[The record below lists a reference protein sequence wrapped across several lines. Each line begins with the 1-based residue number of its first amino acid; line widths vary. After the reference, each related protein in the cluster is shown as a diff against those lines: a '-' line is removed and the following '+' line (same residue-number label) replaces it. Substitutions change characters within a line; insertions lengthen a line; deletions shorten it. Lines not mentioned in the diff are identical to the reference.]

1 MVVPQRYPVTNL
13 RSAEEHDNCAL
24 ICNIRKGAPSHGN
37 IKRTLQAL
45 EKMGHRSGM
54 VDGEGDGCGVM
65 IDIPRRL
72 WARYLQLANLNAS
85 WADSQRFFVAH
96 LFLPKTEK
104 GRVHEWLAVL
114 RRHFAEAGARILLER
129 RGKTRSDA
137 LGKNARKVEP
147 EFWQIAAVL
156 EQPAP
161 DEVMDKRL
169 FELQL
174 RIERETPLYPL
185 SVSRYTVVYKVYG
198 SPSGIAH
205 YFPELSDPECVSRVT
220 IGHCRYSTNT
230 WSTFERAQP
239 FALLGHNGEINT
251 IEKLRRE
258 GQMIGVQLPR
268 DGSDSQDLDRVLHT
282 LIVDYGFTLAE
293 AIEIVFPPVL
303 EELKWL
309 PEELRAMYR
318 YYRAAFGPF
327 AQGPAALVTRYRD
340 ECVFSVD
347 ALGLR
352 PLWFAETEKEL
363 VFTSERGVLPF
374 ETLVRDPKPLA
385 PGEKI
390 AVRLFANGE
399 VEVIPYHELQWQL
412 YQRWRK
418 RFGIEEPVEERLA
431 VTVGGK
437 AATQDARRR
446 AGDGGNGAMTNEA
459 MTNDTMT
466 NEAMTNEPMTNEPM
480 TNDAMTDRAVRDKP
494 SATDSSDI
502 GALDIDTSDIA
513 PLDIGS
519 LGIAPLNIALPI
531 PDGLTTDRRRK
542 VALMGAFGWGDEE
555 VRYIEA
561 IAPSGNEPIGSL
573 GYDGPLAVLSPEGHN
588 LADYYKEIVAV
599 VTNPSM
605 DRERETEHFNTQ
617 TVLGIR
623 PLLERDMGQGTWD
636 KRTAFLELDTP
647 LLVDATYLERTGLL
661 SRELAERA
669 ADDAHAQTLE
679 ATLAHFAPDKI
690 ARLSLAYPS
699 EQTAREALQ
708 ALTDAAVRAVRNG
721 AAILLLDDGD
731 AFTPNTLLLDPHLA
745 VAAVDKTLR
754 ETWLEDEENGNDGV
768 LKSQRN
774 LRRRCGIVLR
784 SGALRNLHDLI
795 FATSLGAD
803 AVVPYLLYDVALCS
817 EKPDCPIADEWER
830 AQRLSN
836 VIVGLSKGLEKV
848 IATMGTHELRGYG
861 KNFAS
866 IGVAPEIAELTECK
880 NFYGSETAALNL
892 ERWDAEVRR
901 RHSLLWGV
909 GRGTGDEGQKRHSPL
924 RRDFRFYPHVW
935 KAAGRVANGESDYSE
950 YEERVKALEREHPI
964 ALRHLLDVQFLDDRK
979 QWVPPERVDIGIGWH
994 DLPFLIS
1001 SMSFGSQGEIAY
1013 RAYAEAAYRLNM
1025 LALSGEGGELK
1036 DLIGRYP
1043 FNRGQ
1048 QVASGRFG
1056 VNAYY
1061 CNSSY
1066 WLEIKIG
1073 QGAKPGEGGHLP
1085 GRKVTPKVAAVR
1097 YAVPGVD
1104 LISPNNNH
1112 DLYSIEDLAQL
1123 ISELKTINPKAK
1135 VIVKVPVVTNIG
1147 VIAVGIAKA
1156 GADVITLSGFDGG
1169 TGAAR
1174 IHALKYVGL
1183 PAEIGIKEAHRALV
1197 EAGIRDQVEL
1207 WADGGMRT
1215 AEDVLKCVLLG
1226 ANRVGFGTLAMVAI
1240 GCTICRG
1247 CQLDTCHVG
1256 IATQIE
1262 SKEEAV
1268 RRGLKRFEP
1277 REFERAVEALVTF
1290 FGGMGEELRR
1300 LTGMLGADRL
1310 QDLVGR
1316 SDLLAQTRGQDLIDL
1331 SDLLKPVFRET
1342 EQRET
1347 TKRVYR
1353 PLGYTTRLIT
1363 QVILDEVERNGK
1375 RIVYED
1381 SRLGAADRAIGTHLA
1396 GVITRAQIGLPNPK
1410 GSMELRPPK
1419 LKELERAE
1427 LRLTHTIAGNGL
1439 GAFNI
1444 PQVTLRVEGGAQ
1456 DGVGKGA
1463 CGGSIIILKG
1473 ANHEGKR
1480 LDGSVGKSF
1489 AYGAQRGFFVV
1500 QGYAD
1505 SRACIRLSGADVVF
1519 GGEITEPI
1527 DDSQGLINIAA
1538 KAHLKG
1544 FAFEYMTAGRAVVLG
1559 DPGPWICAGMTGG
1572 VVYVKLTPEK
1582 GFDEAAL
1589 RRRLAKSAKVSIQPV
1604 NDNDVRNIHELLS
1617 AYADE
1622 LERSGQWQEAHRVR
1636 NLMDDADRWF
1646 VKIVPIGQQADQTV
1660 STE

>member
-1 MVVPQRYPVTNL
+1 MARLFGHQASL
-13 RSAEEHDNCAL
+13 EERESCAL
-24 ICNIRKGAPSHGN
+24 ICNIRKGFATHGN
-37 IKRTLQAL
+37 ILRTLQAL

-54 VDGEGDGCGVM
+54 VGSEGDGCGVM

-72 WARYLQLANLNAS
+72 WARYLELAGLNAS
-85 WADSQRFFVAH
+85 WAESQRFLVAH
-96 LFLPKTEK
+96 FFLPKAEK
-104 GRVHEWLAVL
+104 ANAPIWLSQL
-114 RRHFAEAGARILLER
+114 RRLFAEAGVRILLER
-129 RGKTRSDA
+129 FGKTRSEV
-137 LGKNARKVEP
+137 LGQNARKVEP
-147 EFWQIAAVL
+147 EFWQIAGVF

-161 DEVMDKRL
+161 DFVMDKQL
-169 FELQL
+169 LNLQL
-174 RIERETPLYPL
+174 RIERETPIYPV

-198 SPSGIAH
+198 SPSGIGE
-205 YFPELSDPECVSRVT
+205 YYPELSDPECTSRVT

-258 GQMIGVQLPR
+258 GTLLGVQLPPN
-268 DGSDSQDLDRVLHT
+268 GSDSQDLDRILHQ
-282 LIVDYGFTLAE
+282 LIVDYGFSLAE
-293 AIEIVFPPVL
+293 AMEIVFPPVL

-309 PEELRAMYR
+309 PEELRTMYR

-327 AQGPAALVTRYRD
+327 AQGPAALVSRYAN

-374 ETLVRDPKPLA
+374 DTLVRNPKPLA

-390 AVRLFANGE
+390 AVFLSPDGS
-399 VEVIPYHELQWQL
+399 VEIVPYHQLQWRL
-412 YQRWRK
+412 YERWQE
-418 RFGIEEPVEERLA
+418 RFGAEVKVSVTQRVA
-431 VTVGGK
+431 VTASVTERTQSTPSSSLFPSAGNGSNEDRASETDTEK
-437 AATQDARRR
+437 DGNGLEPSQFTNPLAATSFD
-446 AGDGGNGAMTNEA
+446 
-459 MTNDTMT
+459 
-466 NEAMTNEPMTNEPM
+466 
-480 TNDAMTDRAVRDKP
+480 
-494 SATDSSDI
+494 
-502 GALDIDTSDIA
+502 
-513 PLDIGS
+513 
-519 LGIAPLNIALPI
+519 LPVSE
-531 PDGLTTDRRRK
+531 GLTTQRQQK
-542 VALMGAFGWGDEE
+542 VALMAAFGWGDDE

-561 IAPSGNEPIGSL
+561 VSKTGNEPIGSL

-605 DRERETEHFNTQ
+605 DREREMEHFNTQ
-617 TVLGIR
+617 TLVGLR
-623 PLLERDMGQGTWD
+623 PPLEGRGSNGQSFSKTASENHIAEWD
-636 KRTAFLELDTP
+636 KNILELTTP
-647 LLVDATYLERTGLL
+647 LLLDAAYLEKAGLL
-661 SRELAERA
+661 SREVLAQA
-669 ADDAHAQTLE
+669 FANTDIATLE
-679 ATLAHFAPDKI
+679 EVLARFSPSAV
-690 ARLSLAYPS
+690 RWLSLAYSS
-699 EQTAREALQ
+699 EITARD
-708 ALTDAAVRAVRNG
+708 ALTALTEQAVQAVREG
-721 AAILLLDDGD
+721 AIVLLLDDSE
-731 AFTPNTLLLDPHLA
+731 AFVSDRLLLDPHLA
-745 VAAVDKTLR
+745 LAAVDKALR
-754 ETWLEDEENGNDGV
+754 EQFLLDEH
-768 LKSQRN
+768 LPKSQRN
-774 LRRRCGIVLR
+774 VRRRCSLILR

-795 FATSLGAD
+795 FAISLGAD
-803 AVVPYLLYDVALCS
+803 AVVPYLIYDVALCGEKS
-817 EKPDCPIADEWER
+817 ECAIPDEWER
-830 AQRLSN
+830 ARHLTQTVL
-836 VIVGLSKGLEKV
+836 GLSKGLEKV

-866 IGVAPEIAELTECK
+866 IGVAPEVAALTECK
-880 NFYGSETAALNL
+880 NFYGSDQAGFTLD
-892 ERWDAEVRR
+892 RWDGEVRR
-901 RHSLLWGV
+901 RLAILK
-909 GRGTGDEGQKRHSPL
+909 GQIQGKRSSSPL
-924 RRDFRFYPHVW
+924 RRDFRFYPNVW
-935 KAAGRVANGESDYSE
+935 KAASRVAQGESDYCE

-964 ALRHLLDVQFLDDRK
+964 ALRHLLEVAYLDNPA
-979 QWVPPERVDIGIGWH
+979 QWVPPERVDVGIGWH
-994 DLPFLIS
+994 DLPFVIS
-1001 SMSFGSQGEIAY
+1001 SMSFGSQGEVAY

-1123 ISELKTINPKAK
+1123 ISELKTVNPKAK
-1135 VIVKVPVVTNIG
+1135 VIVKVPIVSNIG

-1156 GADVITLSGFDGG
+1156 GADVINLSGFDGG

-1174 IHALKYVGL
+1174 THAIKFVGL
-1183 PAEIGIKEAHRALV
+1183 PAEVGIKEAHRALV
-1197 EAGIRDQVEL
+1197 EAGLRERVEL

-1262 SKEEAV
+1262 SREEAEK
-1268 RRGLKRFEP
+1268 RGLKRFEP
-1277 REFERAVEALVTF
+1277 RDFERAVQNLCNF
-1290 FGGMGEELRR
+1290 FGGMGEELKR
-1300 LTGMLGADRL
+1300 LTGKLGVDRL

-1316 SDLLAQTRGQDLIDL
+1316 SDLLSHRYGRDLIDL
-1331 SDLLKPVFRET
+1331 SELLQPVFSHNGRRDEV
-1342 EQRET
+1342 R
-1347 TKRVYR
+1347 RLYR
-1353 PLGYTTRLIT
+1353 PLGYTTRLIS
-1363 QVILDEVERNGK
+1363 QVILDEVERGGK
-1375 RIVYED
+1375 HIVYED

-1396 GVITRAQIGLPNPK
+1396 GLLVRAQIGLPAPK
-1410 GSMELRPPK
+1410 GSVEVRPPR
-1419 LKELERAE
+1419 LREVERVE
-1427 LRLTHTIAGNGL
+1427 LRLQQTIAGNGL

-1444 PQVTLRVEGGAQ
+1444 PQLRLFVEGGAQ
-1456 DGVGKGA
+1456 DGVGKSA
-1463 CGGSIIILKG
+1463 CGGSILILKG
-1473 ANHEGKR
+1473 TNHDGTR

-1527 DDSQGLINIAA
+1527 DDRQGLINIAA
-1538 KAHLKG
+1538 RAHLKG

-1572 VVYVKLTPEK
+1572 VVYVKLTPEM
-1582 GFDEAAL
+1582 GFDEEAL
-1589 RRRLAKSAKVSIQPV
+1589 RRRLAKSAKVQILPV
-1604 NDNDVRNIHELLS
+1604 NDNDIRNIRELLS

-1622 LERSGQWQEAHRVR
+1622 LERSNQWREAHRVR
-1636 NLMDDADRWF
+1636 QLMNEADRWF
-1646 VKIVPIGQQADQTV
+1646 VKIVPANQQADQTV

>member
-1 MVVPQRYPVTNL
+1 MERVLGSPLV
-13 RSAEEHDNCAL
+13 EEHESCAL
-24 ICNIRKGAPSHGN
+24 ICNIRKGKPSHGN
-37 IKRTLQAL
+37 VKRTLQAL
-45 EKMGHRSGM
+45 EKMGHRSGT

-65 IDIPRRL
+65 IDLPRRL
-72 WARYLQLANLNAS
+72 WAKYLSLANLNPT
-85 WADSQRFFVAH
+85 WTESQRFFVAH
-96 LFLPKTEK
+96 FFLPKSEAN
-104 GRVHEWLAVL
+104 RSIELLHQL
-114 RRHFAEAGARILLER
+114 RFLFADFGARILLER
-129 RGKTRSDA
+129 RGKTRSDV

-147 EFWQIAAVL
+147 EFWQIAAVF

-161 DEVMDKRL
+161 DYVMDKKL
-169 FELQL
+169 FQLQL
-174 RIERETPLYPL
+174 QVERETPLYPL
-185 SVSRYTVVYKVYG
+185 SVSRYTAVYKVYG
-198 SPSGIAH
+198 SPSGIAQ
-205 YFPELSDPECVSRVT
+205 YFPELSDPDCNSQVT

-258 GQMIGVQLPR
+258 GQMLGVQLPK

-282 LIVDYGFTLAE
+282 LIVDYGFRLAE
-293 AIEIVFPPVL
+293 AMEIVFPPVL

-309 PEELRAMYR
+309 PEELRTMYR

-327 AQGPAALVTRYRD
+327 AQGPAAIVSRYAN

-352 PLWFAETEKEL
+352 PLWFAETEKEI

-374 ETLVRDPKPLA
+374 ETLISEPKPLA

-390 AVRLFANGE
+390 SVKLNDDGS
-399 VEVIPYHELQWQL
+399 VEVIPYRELQWQI
-412 YQRWRK
+412 YRK
-418 RFGIEEPVEERLA
+418 WQERFAIEEQVEQLA
-431 VTVGGK
+431 FVGTVVQVGEGSLRSGFSRGNFVSDREIDLPNG
-437 AATQDARRR
+437 QL
-446 AGDGGNGAMTNEA
+446 GDGHEGNGFIGRETANE
-459 MTNDTMT
+459 TSNTLSL
-466 NEAMTNEPMTNEPM
+466 
-480 TNDAMTDRAVRDKP
+480 VSFP
-494 SATDSSDI
+494 S
-502 GALDIDTSDIA
+502 
-513 PLDIGS
+513 
-519 LGIAPLNIALPI
+519 LPSH
-531 PDGLTTDRRRK
+531 DGLTENRQRK
-542 VALMGAFGWGDEE
+542 SAVMGAFGWGEEE

-561 IAPSGNEPIGSL
+561 VATSGNEPIGSL

-588 LADYYKEIVAV
+588 LSDYYKEIVAV

-617 TVLGIR
+617 TILGAR
-623 PLLERDMGQGTWD
+623 PPLDGTRDGGRGTGNGRTDGIKTAANLLEQI
-636 KRTAFLELDTP
+636 LELDTP
-647 LLVDATYLERTGLL
+647 ILVDANYLEQTGLL
-661 SRELAERA
+661 SREMAEQA
-669 ADDAHAQTLE
+669 AKDAHAKTLE
-679 ATLAHFAPDKI
+679 EVLAKWAKNENGVK
-690 ARLSLAYPS
+690 RMSLAYHQS
-699 EQTAREALQ
+699 KTAREALKDLTEGAKQ
-708 ALTDAAVRAVRNG
+708 AVLEG
-721 AAILLLDDGD
+721 ATILLLDDGD
-731 AFTPNTLLLDPHLA
+731 AFQHETLFLDPHIA
-745 VAAVDKTLR
+745 VAAVDKELR
-754 ETWLEDEENGNDGV
+754 GTWDTGHEEKDENGK
-768 LKSQRN
+768 LPKSLRN
-774 LRRRCGIVLR
+774 LRRRCSIVLR

-795 FATSLGAD
+795 FAISLGAE
-803 AVVPYLLYDVALCS
+803 AIVPYLLFDVALSS
-817 EKPDCPIADEWER
+817 EKPDCNIDDELER
-830 AQRLSN
+830 VQRLTN

-866 IGVAPEIAELTECK
+866 IGVAPEIAQLTDCK
-880 NFYGSETAALNL
+880 NFYGSERAAFDLD
-892 ERWDAEVRR
+892 RWDKEVRR
-901 RHSLLWGV
+901 RHKFLWSTDDASSTPHPAP
-909 GRGTGDEGQKRHSPL
+909 RTSTPHPARRTSHSPL
-924 RRDFRFYPHVW
+924 RRDFRFYPNIW
-935 KAAGRVANGESDYSE
+935 KAAGRVANGESDYRE
-950 YEERVKALEREHPI
+950 YEERVKALEGEHPI
-964 ALRHLLDVQFLDDRK
+964 ALRHLLDVQFLDERS
-979 QWVPPERVDIGIGWH
+979 QWVSPEKVDIGIGWH
-994 DLPFLIS
+994 DLPFVIA
-1001 SMSFGSQGEIAY
+1001 SMSFGSQNEVAY

-1025 LALSGEGGELK
+1025 LALTGEGGELK

-1048 QVASGRFG
+1048 QIASGRFG

-1085 GRKVTPKVAAVR
+1085 GRKVTPKVASVR

-1135 VIVKVPVVTNIG
+1135 VIVKVPVVANIG

-1156 GADVITLSGFDGG
+1156 GADVINLSGFDGG

-1174 IHALKYVGL
+1174 THALKYVGL
-1183 PAEIGIKEAHRALV
+1183 PAEVGIKEAHSALLQ
-1197 EAGIRDQVEL
+1197 AGIREQVEL

-1215 AEDVLKCVLLG
+1215 AYDALKCVLLG

-1262 SKEEAV
+1262 SREEAI

-1277 REFERAVEALVTF
+1277 RDFDRAVEGLVNF
-1290 FGGMGEELRR
+1290 FGGMGEELKR
-1300 LTGMLGADRL
+1300 LTGMLGFDRL

-1316 SDLLAQTRGQDLIDL
+1316 SDLLVQTFGQELIDL
-1331 SDLLKPVFRET
+1331 TDLVMPVVVRDSRSEPS
-1342 EQRET
+1342 R
-1347 TKRVYR
+1347 KVYR
-1353 PLGYTTRLIT
+1353 PLGYTTKLIT
-1363 QVILDEVERNGK
+1363 QVILEEVERNGK

-1381 SRLGAADRAIGTHLA
+1381 NRLGASDRAIGTHLA
-1396 GVITRAQIGLPNPK
+1396 GVIARAQIGLPSAK

-1419 LKELERAE
+1419 LKELERVE
-1427 LRLTHTIAGNGL
+1427 LHLSQTIAGNGL

-1444 PQVTLRVEGGAQ
+1444 PQVTIRVEGGAQ

-1463 CGGSIIILKG
+1463 CGGSIVILKG
-1473 ANHEGKR
+1473 TNHEGNR

-1489 AYGAQRGFFVV
+1489 SYGAQRGFFVV

-1519 GGEITEPI
+1519 GSEITEPI

-1538 KAHLKG
+1538 KAQLKG

-1572 VVYVKLTPEK
+1572 IVYVKLSPDL
-1582 GFDEAAL
+1582 GFDENAI
-1589 RRRLAKSAKVSIQPV
+1589 RRRLAKSAKVNILPV
-1604 NDNDVRNIHELLS
+1604 DDNDVRNIKELLG
-1617 AYADE
+1617 AYAEE
-1622 LERSGQWQEAHRVR
+1622 LERSGQWQQARRIRE
-1636 NLMDDADRWF
+1636 LMDDADRWF
-1646 VKIVPIGQQADQTV
+1646 VKIVPINQQADQTV

>member
-1 MVVPQRYPVTNL
+1 MDDDFRVEGWLVK
-13 RSAEEHDNCAL
+13 EHESCAL
-24 ICNIRKGAPSHGN
+24 ICNIRKGKPSHGN
-37 IKRTLQAL
+37 VKRALQAL
-45 EKMGHRSGM
+45 EKMGHRSGIIS
-54 VDGEGDGCGVM
+54 GEGDGCGVM
-65 IDIPRRL
+65 IDIPRKL
-72 WARYLQLANLNAS
+72 WAKYLEQSNLNLS
-85 WADSQRFFVAH
+85 WAESQRFFVAH
-96 LFLPKTEK
+96 FFLPKTEQH
-104 GRVHEWLAVL
+104 RSQELLHQL
-114 RRHFAEAGARILLER
+114 RLIFADAGIRILLER
-129 RGKTRSDA
+129 LGNIRREA
-137 LGKNARKVEP
+137 LGRNARKVEP
-147 EFWQIAAVL
+147 EFWQIAAVF

-161 DEVMDKRL
+161 DEVMDRRL
-169 FELQL
+169 FHLQL
-174 RIERETPLYPL
+174 RIERETPLHPV
-185 SVSRYTVVYKVYG
+185 SMSRYTVVYKVYG
-198 SPSGIAH
+198 SPSSIAH
-205 YFPELSDPECVSRVT
+205 YFPELSDPDCLSRVT

-258 GQMIGVQLPR
+258 GQMLGVQLPK

-282 LIVDYGFTLAE
+282 LIIDYGFSLSE
-293 AIEIVFPPVL
+293 AMEIVFPPVL

-309 PEELRAMYR
+309 PEELRRMYR

-327 AQGPAALVTRYRD
+327 AQGPAAIVSRYAD

-352 PLWFAETEKEL
+352 PLWFAETEKEI

-390 AVRLFANGE
+390 AVKLHADGS
-399 VEVIPYHELQWQL
+399 VEVIPYHQLQWHI
-412 YQRWRK
+412 YRK
-418 RFGIEEPVEERLA
+418 WLERFALKEKVAETVAVGASRSTSSSLASGWTLPDGQNGQFERPS
-431 VTVGGK
+431 
-437 AATQDARRR
+437 D
-446 AGDGGNGAMTNEA
+446 GDGAELSAKETLSLSLP
-459 MTNDTMT
+459 TH
-466 NEAMTNEPMTNEPM
+466 PLL
-480 TNDAMTDRAVRDKP
+480 TDER
-494 SATDSSDI
+494 S
-502 GALDIDTSDIA
+502 
-513 PLDIGS
+513 
-519 LGIAPLNIALPI
+519 
-531 PDGLTTDRRRK
+531 RK
-542 VALMGAFGWGDEE
+542 VNLMGAFGWGNEE
-555 VRYIEA
+555 VDYIEA
-561 IAPSGNEPIGSL
+561 VASSGNEPIGSL
-573 GYDGPLAVLSPEGHN
+573 GYDGPLAVLAPEGHN

-617 TVLGIR
+617 TILGRR
-623 PLLERDMGQGTWD
+623 PTLEGARGTGQGTRV
-636 KRTAFLELDTP
+636 KEQVLNETTLSPLHPHTLALLLELDTP
-647 LLVDATYLERTGLL
+647 LLVDATYLEKAGLL
-661 SRELAERA
+661 SREMAEQA
-669 ADDAHAQTLE
+669 AKNANAKTLE
-679 ATLAHFAPDKI
+679 EVLAYFEGLGERDWGLVQTVKK
-690 ARLSLAYPS
+690 LSLAY
-699 EQTAREALQ
+699 EKDITAREALSHLTEQ
-708 ALTDAAVRAVRNG
+708 AKQAVMEG
-721 AAILLLDDGD
+721 ALVLLLDDSE
-731 AFTPNTLLLDPHLA
+731 AFVEGKLFLDPHLA
-745 VAAVDKTLR
+745 VASVDKALR
-754 ETWLEDEENGNDGV
+754 ETWDDESDD
-768 LKSQRN
+768 LPKSQRN

-795 FATSLGAD
+795 FAISLGAD
-803 AVVPYLLYDVALCS
+803 AVVPYLLYDVALCG
-817 EKPDCPIADEWER
+817 EKPECSIADEWER
-830 AQRLSN
+830 ANRLTN
-836 VIVGLSKGLEKV
+836 VLVGLSKGLEKV

-866 IGVAPEIAELTECK
+866 IGVAPEIAQLTECK
-880 NFYGSETAALNL
+880 NFYGSEKAAFNFD
-892 ERWDAEVRR
+892 RWDAEVRR
-901 RHSLLWGV
+901 RWQQIFGAES
-909 GRGTGDEGQKRHSPL
+909 EGSGERKKRHSPL
-924 RRDFRFYPHVW
+924 RRDFRFYPNVW

-964 ALRHLLDVQFLDDRK
+964 ALRHLLDVQFLDDPSR
-979 QWVPPERVDIGIGWH
+979 WVEPEKVDIGIGWH
-994 DLPFLIS
+994 DLPFVIA
-1001 SMSFGSQGEIAY
+1001 SMSFGSQGEVAY

-1025 LALSGEGGELK
+1025 LALTGEGGELR

-1085 GRKVTPKVAAVR
+1085 GRKVTPKVASVR

-1135 VIVKVPVVTNIG
+1135 VIVKVPVVSNIG

-1156 GADVITLSGFDGG
+1156 GADVINLSGFDGG

-1174 IHALKYVGL
+1174 THALKYVGL
-1183 PAEIGIKEAHRALV
+1183 PAEIGIKEAHKALL

-1215 AEDVLKCVLLG
+1215 AYDVLKCILLG

-1262 SKEEAV
+1262 SKEEAQ

-1277 REFERAVEALVTF
+1277 RDYAKAVEALVNF
-1290 FGGMGEELRR
+1290 FGGMGEELKR
-1300 LTGMLGADRL
+1300 LTGMLGVDRL

-1316 SDLLAQTRGQDLIDL
+1316 SDLLVQTRGQGLIDL
-1331 SDLLKPVFRET
+1331 ADLLKPTIIERNDDEAT
-1342 EQRET
+1342 R
-1347 TKRVYR
+1347 RVYR
-1353 PLGYTTRLIT
+1353 PLGYTTKLIT
-1363 QVILDEVERNGK
+1363 QVILDEIERNGK

-1396 GVITRAQIGLPNPK
+1396 GILVRSQIGLPNPK
-1410 GSMELRPPK
+1410 DSTELRPAK
-1419 LKELERAE
+1419 LKGLERVE
-1427 LRLTHTIAGNGL
+1427 LHLRHTIAGNGL

-1444 PQVTLRVEGGAQ
+1444 PQVTIRVEGGAQ

-1463 CGGSIIILKG
+1463 FGGSIVILKG
-1473 ANHEGKR
+1473 TNHEGTR

-1489 AYGAQRGFFVV
+1489 AYGAQRGFFIV

-1527 DDSQGLINIAA
+1527 DDSQGLINIAS
-1538 KAHLKG
+1538 KALLKG
-1544 FAFEYMTAGRAVVLG
+1544 FAFEYMTGGRVVVLG

-1572 VVYVKLTPEK
+1572 VVYVRLAPDK
-1582 GFDEAAL
+1582 GFDEEAL
-1589 RRRLAKSAKVSIQPV
+1589 KRRLAKSAKVKILPV
-1604 NDNDVRNIHELLS
+1604 DDNDVRNIRELLS
-1617 AYADE
+1617 AYAQE
-1622 LERSGQWQEAHRVR
+1622 LEQSGQWQEANKVR
-1636 NLMDDADRWF
+1636 NIMDDADRWF
-1646 VKIVPIGQQADQTV
+1646 VKIVPISQQADQTV

>member
-1 MVVPQRYPVTNL
+1 M
-13 RSAEEHDNCAL
+13 EHDFSSPFHRWQEHDSCAL
-24 ICNIRKGAPSHGN
+24 ICSIRKGKPTHGN
-37 IKRTLQAL
+37 VKRTLEAL
-45 EKMGHRSGM
+45 EKMGHRSGT

-72 WARYLQLANLNAS
+72 WAKYLVTANLNPT
-85 WADSQRFFVAH
+85 WVDSQRFFVAH
-96 LFLPKTEK
+96 FFLPKREQN
-104 GRVHEWLAVL
+104 RSIELLHQL
-114 RRHFAEAGARILLER
+114 RLLFADFGARILLER
-129 RGKTRSDA
+129 RGKTRSDV
-137 LGKNARKVEP
+137 LGKNAKKVEP
-147 EFWQIAAVL
+147 EFWQIAAVF

-161 DEVMDKRL
+161 DQVMDKKL
-169 FELQL
+169 FQLQL
-174 RIERETPLYPL
+174 RVEREMPLYPL
-185 SVSRYTVVYKVYG
+185 SVSRYTAVYKVYG

-205 YFPELSDPECVSRVT
+205 YFPELSDPDCVSKVT

-258 GQMIGVQLPR
+258 GQMIGVQLPH
-268 DGSDSQDLDRVLHT
+268 DGSDSQDLDRVLQT
-282 LIVDYGFTLAE
+282 LIVDYGFSLAE
-293 AIEIVFPPVL
+293 AMEIVFPPVL

-309 PEELRAMYR
+309 PDDLKAMYR

-327 AQGPAALVTRYRD
+327 AQGPAAIVSRYAD

-374 ETLVRDPKPLA
+374 ETLISEPKPLA

-390 AVRLFANGE
+390 AVKLNDDGS
-399 VEVIPYHELQWQL
+399 VEVIPYNQLQWQI
-412 YQRWRK
+412 YRK
-418 RFGIEEPVEERLA
+418 WQERFSVE
-431 VTVGGK
+431 K
-437 AATQDARRR
+437 AAEQFVFVGAALREQESIIGSSFSHYRHDFSSHEIELPN
-446 AGDGGNGAMTNEA
+446 GQLGNGQEGNGFSETETSEA
-459 MTNDTMT
+459 NSNPVSRELCSML
-466 NEAMTNEPMTNEPM
+466 
-480 TNDAMTDRAVRDKP
+480 P
-494 SATDSSDI
+494 SH
-502 GALDIDTSDIA
+502 
-513 PLDIGS
+513 
-519 LGIAPLNIALPI
+519 
-531 PDGLTTDRRRK
+531 DGLTKERK
-542 VALMGAFGWGDEE
+542 LKSAVMGAFGWGEEE

-573 GYDGPLAVLSPEGHN
+573 GYDGPLAVLAPEGHN

-617 TVLGIR
+617 TILGVR
-623 PLLERDMGQGTWD
+623 PTLDGTRDRGQGAGNGQRNGS
-636 KRTAFLELDTP
+636 KTAAELMSQILELETP
-647 LLVDATYLERTGLL
+647 ILVDATYLEQTGLL
-661 SRELAERA
+661 SREMAEQA
-669 ADDAHAQTLE
+669 SKEAHSKTLE
-679 ATLAHFAPDKI
+679 EVLANWTEQGAWENRRKEI
-690 ARLSLAYPS
+690 VKRLSLAYHRNK
-699 EQTAREALQ
+699 TAKEALEELTEKAKQ
-708 ALTDAAVRAVRNG
+708 AVLEGAV
-721 AAILLLDDGD
+721 ILLLDDGD
-731 AFTPNTLLLDPHLA
+731 AFQQETLFIDPHIA
-745 VAAVDKTLR
+745 IAAVDKALR
-754 ETWLEDEENGNDGV
+754 ETWDIGHQENNGNSE
-768 LKSQRN
+768 LPKSLQN
-774 LRRRCGIVLR
+774 LRRRCSIVLR

-795 FATSLGAD
+795 FAISLGAD
-803 AVVPYLLYDVALCS
+803 AVVPYLIFDVALSS
-817 EKPDCPIADEWER
+817 EKPECNIADDWER
-830 AQRLSN
+830 AKRLTN

-866 IGVAPEIAELTECK
+866 IGIAPEIANLTECK
-880 NFYGSETAALNL
+880 NFYGSEKAAFDLD
-892 ERWDAEVRR
+892 RWDKEVRR
-901 RHSLLWGV
+901 RHKVLYSSD
-909 GRGTGDEGQKRHSPL
+909 DEPSTSPSARRTSHSHL
-924 RRDFRFYPHVW
+924 RRDFRFYPNVW
-935 KAAGRVANGESDYSE
+935 KAAGRAANGECDYRE
-950 YEERVKALEREHPI
+950 YEERVKALEHEHPI
-964 ALRHLLDVQFLDDRK
+964 ALRHLLDVQFLDDRS
-979 QWVPPERVDIGIGWH
+979 QWIAPEKVDIGIGWH
-994 DLPFLIS
+994 DLPFVIS
-1001 SMSFGSQGEIAY
+1001 SMSFGSQNEVAY

-1025 LALSGEGGELK
+1025 LALTGEGGELR

-1085 GRKVTPKVAAVR
+1085 GRKVTPKVASVR

-1135 VIVKVPVVTNIG
+1135 VIVKVPIVTNIG

-1156 GADVITLSGFDGG
+1156 GADVINLSGFDGG

-1174 IHALKYVGL
+1174 THALKYVGL
-1183 PAEIGIKEAHRALV
+1183 PAEVGIKEAHFALLQ
-1197 EAGIRDQVEL
+1197 AGIRDQVEL

-1215 AEDVLKCVLLG
+1215 AYDVLKCVLMG

-1262 SKEEAV
+1262 SKEEATK
-1268 RRGLKRFEP
+1268 RGLKRFEP
-1277 REFERAVEALVTF
+1277 RDFDRAVEGLVNF
-1290 FGGMGEELRR
+1290 FAGMGEELKR
-1300 LTGMLGADRL
+1300 LTGMLGVDRL

-1316 SDLLAQTRGQDLIDL
+1316 SDLLIQTRGHQLIDLIDL
-1331 SDLLKPVFRET
+1331 AMPAVANGNISQTLRK
-1342 EQRET
+1342 
-1347 TKRVYR
+1347 VYR
-1353 PLGYTTRLIT
+1353 PLGYTTKLIT
-1363 QVILDEVERNGK
+1363 QVILDEIERNGK
-1375 RIVYED
+1375 CIVYED
-1381 SRLGAADRAIGTHLA
+1381 SRLGSSDRAIGTHLS
-1396 GVITRAQIGLPNPK
+1396 GVIARSQIGLPSPK

-1419 LKELERAE
+1419 LKELDKVE
-1427 LRLTHTIAGNGL
+1427 LHLSHTIAGNGL

-1444 PQVTLRVEGGAQ
+1444 PQVTIRVEGGAQ
-1456 DGVGKGA
+1456 DGVGKGS
-1463 CGGSIIILKG
+1463 CGGNIIILKG
-1473 ANHEGKR
+1473 TNHEGRR

-1519 GGEITEPI
+1519 GDEIVEPI

-1572 VVYVKLTPEK
+1572 VVYVKLTPEL
-1582 GFDEAAL
+1582 GFDEKAL
-1589 RRRLAKSAKVSIQPV
+1589 RRRLSKSAKVSILPV
-1604 NDNDVRNIHELLS
+1604 DDNDVRNIRELLS

-1622 LERSGQWQEAHRVR
+1622 LQKSNQWEQLDRIR
-1636 NLMDDADRWF
+1636 NLMNDADRWF
-1646 VKIVPIGQQADQTV
+1646 VKIVPVNQQADQTV

>member
-1 MVVPQRYPVTNL
+1 MGHALNL
-13 RSAEEHDNCAL
+13 PFRAVEESESCAL

-37 IKRTLQAL
+37 VKRTLQAL
-45 EKMGHRSGM
+45 EKMGHRSGT
-54 VDGEGDGCGVM
+54 VGGEGDGCGVM

-72 WARYLQLANLNAS
+72 WAKYLISANLNPT
-85 WADSQRFFVAH
+85 WAESQRFFVAH
-96 LFLPKTEK
+96 FFLPKSEK
-104 GRVHEWLAVL
+104 GRAIELLHRLRVL
-114 RRHFAEAGARILLER
+114 FSDAGARILLER
-129 RGKTRSDA
+129 RGVTRSDV
-137 LGKNARKVEP
+137 LGRNAHKVEP
-147 EFWQIAAVL
+147 EFLQVAAVFD
-156 EQPAP
+156 QPAP
-161 DEVMDKRL
+161 NEVMDRRL
-169 FELQL
+169 FQLQL

-205 YFPELSDPECVSRVT
+205 YFPELSDPDCVSRVT

-258 GQMIGVQLPR
+258 GQMLGVQLPH
-268 DGSDSQDLDRVLHT
+268 DGSDSQDLDRILHT
-282 LIVDYGFTLAE
+282 LIVEYGFSLAE
-293 AIEIVFPPVL
+293 AMEIVFPPVL

-309 PEELRAMYR
+309 PKELRTMYR

-327 AQGPAALVTRYRD
+327 AQGPAAIVSRYAD

-352 PLWFAETEKEL
+352 PLWFAETEKEF
-363 VFTSERGVLPF
+363 VFTSEQGVLPF
-374 ETLVRDPKPLA
+374 ETLISDPKPLA

-390 AVRLFANGE
+390 AVKLRDDGS
-399 VEVIPYHELQWQL
+399 VEIIPYRELQWQI
-412 YQRWRK
+412 YRK
-418 RFGIEEPVEERLA
+418 WCERFAVEERVEQVA
-431 VTVGGK
+431 FAGATVK
-437 AATQDARRR
+437 NRTS
-446 AGDGGNGAMTNEA
+446 
-459 MTNDTMT
+459 
-466 NEAMTNEPMTNEPM
+466 
-480 TNDAMTDRAVRDKP
+480 VLL
-494 SATDSSDI
+494 SD
-502 GALDIDTSDIA
+502 
-513 PLDIGS
+513 
-519 LGIAPLNIALPI
+519 LPFNI
-531 PDGLTTDRRRK
+531 PDGQFGNGHNGLDRNGEIQQARDSSSNPVPHPFPCHYGLTENRERK
-542 VALMGAFGWGDEE
+542 PAVMGAFGWGDEE

-588 LADYYKEIVAV
+588 LSDYYKEIVAV

-617 TVLGIR
+617 TILGKR
-623 PLLERDMGQGTWD
+623 PPLEGTKSAGWG
-636 KRTAFLELDTP
+636 TGNGWNEVSETVTELMEQILELDTP
-647 LLVDATYLERTGLL
+647 LLVDATYLERAGLL
-661 SRELAERA
+661 SREMAEKA
-669 ADDAHAQTLE
+669 AEDAHAKTLE
-679 ATLAHFAPDKI
+679 TVLAKWSGNDEGNGSVK
-690 ARLSLAYPS
+690 RLSLAYHHS
-699 EQTAREALQ
+699 KTAREALHELMEDAKQ
-708 ALTDAAVRAVRNG
+708 AVKKGAV
-721 AAILLLDDGD
+721 ILLLDDSD
-731 AFTPNTLLLDPHLA
+731 AFERDTLLLDPHLA
-745 VAAVDKTLR
+745 VAAVDKALR
-754 ETWLEDEENGNDGV
+754 ETWDAGRGENGA
-768 LKSQRN
+768 LPKSMQN
-774 LRRRCGIVLR
+774 LRRRCSIILR

-795 FATSLGAD
+795 FAISLGAD
-803 AVVPYLLYDVALCS
+803 AVVPYLLYDVALS
-817 EKPDCPIADEWER
+817 GEKPECSVADEWER
-830 AQRLSN
+830 AKRLAN

-866 IGVAPEIAELTECK
+866 IGVAPEIAKLTECK
-880 NFYGSETAALNL
+880 NFYGSETAAFNL
-892 ERWDAEVRR
+892 DRWDAEVRR
-901 RHSLLWGV
+901 RHELLWG
-909 GRGTGDEGQKRHSPL
+909 TGEGSGEKGHRRHSPL

-935 KAAGRVANGESDYSE
+935 KAAGRAASGESDYRE

-964 ALRHLLDVQFLDDRK
+964 ALRHLLDVQFLDDRS
-979 QWVPPERVDIGIGWH
+979 QWISPDKVDIGIGWH
-994 DLPFLIS
+994 DLPFVIA
-1001 SMSFGSQGEIAY
+1001 SMSFGSQNEIAY

-1025 LALSGEGGELK
+1025 LALTGEGGELR

-1048 QVASGRFG
+1048 QIASGRFG

-1085 GRKVTPKVAAVR
+1085 GRKVTPKVASVR

-1135 VIVKVPVVTNIG
+1135 VIVKVPVVANIG

-1156 GADVITLSGFDGG
+1156 GADVINLSGFDGG

-1174 IHALKYVGL
+1174 IHAIKYVGL
-1183 PAEIGIKEAHRALV
+1183 PAEVGVKEAHRALLQ
-1197 EAGIRDQVEL
+1197 AGIRDQVEL

-1215 AEDVLKCVLLG
+1215 AYDVLKCILLG

-1262 SKEEAV
+1262 SREEAM

-1277 REFERAVEALVTF
+1277 RDFNQAVEALVNF
-1290 FGGMGEELRR
+1290 FGGMGEELKR
-1300 LTGMLGADRL
+1300 LTGMLGVDRL

-1316 SDLLAQTRGQDLIDL
+1316 SDLLVQTRGQDLIDL
-1331 SDLLKPVFRET
+1331 TDLIVPVFVESDSVEHVR
-1342 EQRET
+1342 
-1347 TKRVYR
+1347 KVYR
-1353 PLGYTTRLIT
+1353 PLGYTTKLIT

-1381 SRLGAADRAIGTHLA
+1381 SRLGASDRAIGTHLA
-1396 GVITRAQIGLPNPK
+1396 GIIARAQIGLPVPK
-1410 GSMELRPPK
+1410 DSMELRPPK
-1419 LKELERAE
+1419 LKELERVE
-1427 LRLTHTIAGNGL
+1427 LRLSHTIAGNGL

-1444 PQVTLRVEGGAQ
+1444 PQVTIRIEGGAQ
-1456 DGVGKGA
+1456 DGVGKSA
-1463 CGGSIIILKG
+1463 FGGKIVILKG
-1473 ANHEGKR
+1473 TNHEGTR

-1489 AYGAQRGFFVV
+1489 AYGAQRGFFAV

-1572 VVYVKLTPEK
+1572 VIYVKLTPEL
-1582 GFDEAAL
+1582 GFDENAL
-1589 RRRLAKSAKVSIQPV
+1589 RRRLAKSAKVNILPV
-1604 NDNDVRNIHELLS
+1604 DDNDIRNIHELLS
-1617 AYADE
+1617 AYAEE
-1622 LERSGQWQEAHRVR
+1622 LEYSGQHEQAERVR
-1636 NLMDDADRWF
+1636 NLMKDADRWF
-1646 VKIVPIGQQADQTV
+1646 VKIVPVNQQTDQTV

>member
-1 MVVPQRYPVTNL
+1 MQAFSFVLTKLWAHFDGGEKGMEDNF
-13 RSAEEHDNCAL
+13 RSKGWLDREHESCAL

-37 IKRTLQAL
+37 VKRVLQAL
-45 EKMGHRSGM
+45 EKMGHRSGIIS
-54 VDGEGDGCGVM
+54 GEGDGCGVM
-65 IDIPRRL
+65 IDIPRKL
-72 WARYLQLANLNAS
+72 WAKYLEHAKLNPS
-85 WADSQRFFVAH
+85 WAESQRFFVAH
-96 LFLPKTEK
+96 FFLTKTEQH
-104 GRVHEWLAVL
+104 RSQELL
-114 RRHFAEAGARILLER
+114 RQLRLIFADAGIRILLER
-129 RGKTRSDA
+129 LGNTRKEA
-137 LGKNARKVEP
+137 LGRNAQKVEP
-147 EFWQIAAVL
+147 EFWQIAAVF

-169 FELQL
+169 FHLQL
-174 RIERETPLYPL
+174 RIERETPLHPV
-185 SVSRYTVVYKVYG
+185 SMSRYTAVYKVYG
-198 SPSGIAH
+198 SPSSIAH
-205 YFPELSDPECVSRVT
+205 YFPELSDPDCLSRVT

-258 GQMIGVQLPR
+258 GQMLGVQLPK

-282 LIVDYGFTLAE
+282 LIVDYGFSLAE
-293 AIEIVFPPVL
+293 AMEIVFSPVL

-309 PEELRAMYR
+309 PEELRRMYR

-327 AQGPAALVTRYRD
+327 AQGPAAIVSRYAD

-352 PLWFAETEKEL
+352 PLWFAETEKEI

-390 AVRLFANGE
+390 AVKLHADGS
-399 VEVIPYHELQWQL
+399 VEVIPYHQLQWHI
-412 YQRWRK
+412 YRK
-418 RFGIEEPVEERLA
+418 WLERFAVEEKVAETVA
-431 VTVGGK
+431 VGASWSTGSAVASGW
-437 AATQDARRR
+437 TLP
-446 AGDGGNGAMTNEA
+446 DGQNRQFERPLDGNGAE
-459 MTNDTMT
+459 
-466 NEAMTNEPMTNEPM
+466 
-480 TNDAMTDRAVRDKP
+480 V
-494 SATDSSDI
+494 SAKETVSLS
-502 GALDIDTSDIA
+502 LSTH
-513 PLDIGS
+513 PL
-519 LGIAPLNIALPI
+519 
-531 PDGLTTDRRRK
+531 LTEERSRK
-542 VALMGAFGWGDEE
+542 VNLMGAFGWGDEE
-555 VRYIEA
+555 VNYIEA
-561 IAPSGNEPIGSL
+561 VASSGNEPIGSL
-573 GYDGPLAVLSPEGHN
+573 GYDGPLAVLAPEGHN
-588 LADYYKEIVAV
+588 LADYHKEIVAV

-617 TVLGIR
+617 MILGQR
-623 PLLERDMGQGTWD
+623 PTLEGTRDMGQGTGA
-636 KRTAFLELDTP
+636 KAQALNETTLTRLHAYTLERLLELDAP
-647 LLVDATYLERTGLL
+647 LLVDATYLEQSGLL
-661 SRELAERA
+661 SWELAEQA
-669 ADDAHAQTLE
+669 AKNANAKTLE
-679 ATLAHFAPDKI
+679 EV
-690 ARLSLAYPS
+690 LAYFEGLVNGDLGLIETVKRLPLTYDRDK
-699 EQTAREALQ
+699 TARDTIQELTEQAKQAVKEGAL
-708 ALTDAAVRAVRNG
+708 V
-721 AAILLLDDGD
+721 LLLDDSD
-731 AFTPNTLLLDPHLA
+731 AFVDGKLFLDPHLA
-745 VAAVDKTLR
+745 VASVDKALR
-754 ETWLEDEENGNDGV
+754 ETWDAENND
-768 LKSQRN
+768 LPKSQRN
-774 LRRRCGIVLR
+774 LRRRCGIILR

-795 FATSLGAD
+795 FAISLGAD

-817 EKPDCPIADEWER
+817 EKPECPIADDWER
-830 AQRLSN
+830 AKRLTN
-836 VIVGLSKGLEKV
+836 VLVGLSKGLEKV

-866 IGVAPEIAELTECK
+866 IGVAPEVAQLTECK
-880 NFYGSETAALNL
+880 NFYGSEKAAFNL
-892 ERWDAEVRR
+892 KRWDLEVRR
-901 RHSLLWGV
+901 RHDLLWGA
-909 GRGTGDEGQKRHSPL
+909 GRGTGDEGRKRHSPL

-964 ALRHLLDVQFLDDRK
+964 ALRHLLDVQFLDDPY
-979 QWVPPERVDIGIGWH
+979 QWAEPEKVDIGVGWH
-994 DLPFLIS
+994 DLPFVIA
-1001 SMSFGSQGEIAY
+1001 SMSFGSQGEVAY

-1025 LALSGEGGELK
+1025 LALTGEGGELK

-1085 GRKVTPKVAAVR
+1085 GRKVTPKVASVR

-1135 VIVKVPVVTNIG
+1135 VIVKVPVVSNIG

-1156 GADVITLSGFDGG
+1156 GADVINLSGFDGG

-1174 IHALKYVGL
+1174 MHALKYVGL
-1183 PAEIGIKEAHRALV
+1183 PAEIGIKEAHRALLKS
-1197 EAGIRDQVEL
+1197 GIRDQVEL

-1215 AEDVLKCVLLG
+1215 AYDVLKCILLG

-1262 SKEEAV
+1262 SKEEAQ

-1277 REFERAVEALVTF
+1277 RDYAKAVEALVNF
-1290 FGGMGEELRR
+1290 FGGMGEELKR
-1300 LTGMLGADRL
+1300 LTGMLGVDRL
-1310 QDLVGR
+1310 QELVGR
-1316 SDLLAQTRGQDLIDL
+1316 SDLLVQTRGQNLIDL
-1331 SDLLKPVFRET
+1331 TDLLKPIIVERDGAEAT
-1342 EQRET
+1342 R
-1347 TKRVYR
+1347 RVYR
-1353 PLGYTTRLIT
+1353 PLGYTTKLIT

-1375 RIVYED
+1375 KIVYED
-1381 SRLGAADRAIGTHLA
+1381 SRLGAADRAIGTHLS
-1396 GVITRAQIGLPNPK
+1396 GILVRSQIGLPNPK
-1410 GSMELRPPK
+1410 ESMELRPPK
-1419 LKELERAE
+1419 LKGLERVE
-1427 LRLTHTIAGNGL
+1427 LRLYHTIAGNGL
-1439 GAFNI
+1439 SAFNI
-1444 PQVTLRVEGGAQ
+1444 PQVSIRIEGGAQ
-1456 DGVGKGA
+1456 DGIAKSA
-1463 CGGSIIILKG
+1463 FGGSIVILKG
-1473 ANHEGKR
+1473 TNHDGTR
-1480 LDGSVGKSF
+1480 LDGSAGKSF
-1489 AYGAQRGFFVV
+1489 AYGAQRGFFIV

-1538 KAHLKG
+1538 KANLKG
-1544 FAFEYMTAGRAVVLG
+1544 FAFEYMTGGRIVVLG

-1572 VVYVKLTPEK
+1572 VVYVRLAPDK
-1582 GFDEAAL
+1582 GFDEEAL
-1589 RRRLAKSAKVSIQPV
+1589 KRRLAKSAKVKILPV
-1604 NDNDVRNIHELLS
+1604 DDNDVRNIRELLS
-1617 AYADE
+1617 AYAQE
-1622 LERSGQWQEAHRVR
+1622 LEQSGQWQEANKVR
-1636 NLMDDADRWF
+1636 NIMGDADRWF
-1646 VKIVPIGQQADQTV
+1646 VKIVPISQQADQTV
-1660 STE
+1660 LTE

>member
-1 MVVPQRYPVTNL
+1 MVGLLSDWGVSLPSNK
-13 RSAEEHDNCAL
+13 EHESCAL
-24 ICNIRKGAPSHGN
+24 ICNVRKGAPSHGN
-37 IKRTLQAL
+37 IRRTLQAL

-72 WARYLQLANLNAS
+72 WARYLGLAGVRES

-96 LFLPKTEK
+96 FFLPRSEK
-104 GRVHEWLAVL
+104 ERSHQLLNYL
-114 RRHFAEAGARILLER
+114 RKLFAEAGIRFLLDR
-129 RGKTRSDA
+129 RGKTRREA

-147 EFWQIAAVL
+147 EFWQIAASF
-156 EQPAP
+156 EQHAS
-161 DEVMDKRL
+161 DQEMDKTLFDLQMRL
-169 FELQL
+169 
-174 RIERETPLYPL
+174 ERETPLRPL
-185 SVSRYTVVYKVYG
+185 SMSRYTVVYKVYG
-198 SPSGIAH
+198 SPSGIGH
-205 YFPELSDPECVSRVT
+205 YYPELNTPDCISRVT

-258 GQMIGVQLPR
+258 GQMLGVQLPHE
-268 DGSDSQDLDRVLHT
+268 GSDSQDLDRVLHH
-282 LIVDYGFTLAE
+282 LITDYGFSLAE
-293 AIEIVFPPVL
+293 ALEIVFPPVG
-303 EELKWL
+303 EELKYL
-309 PEELRAMYR
+309 PAELAAMYR

-327 AQGPAALVTRYRD
+327 AQGPAALVTRYAD
-340 ECVFSVD
+340 ECVFCVD
-347 ALGLR
+347 AMGLR
-352 PLWFAETEKEL
+352 PLWFGETEKEIF
-363 VFTSERGVLPF
+363 FTSERGVVPI
-374 ETLVRDPKPLA
+374 ETLLSDPKPLA

-390 AVRLFANGE
+390 ALRLHDDGT
-399 VEVIPYHELQWQL
+399 VDIIPYHELQWQL
-412 YQRWRK
+412 YRRWCE
-418 RFGIEEPVEERLA
+418 RFGIQERMEEFIAVAVGERW
-431 VTVGGK
+431 GSR
-437 AATQDARRR
+437 DAGR
-446 AGDGGNGAMTNEA
+446 GTEDGGNSAGWSEEPNGS
-459 MTNDTMT
+459 
-466 NEAMTNEPMTNEPM
+466 MTNEPMVN
-480 TNDAMTDRAVRDKP
+480 A
-494 SATDSSDI
+494 SSE
-502 GALDIDTSDIA
+502 
-513 PLDIGS
+513 IGS
-519 LGIAPLNIALPI
+519 LSIETLDITINLPVH
-531 PDGLTTDRRRK
+531 DGLSVDRSRK
-542 VALMGAFGWGDEE
+542 QAVMGAFGWGDEE

-561 IAPSGNEPIGSL
+561 IAPAGNEPIGSL
-573 GYDGPLAVLSPEGHN
+573 GYDGPLAALAPEGHN
-588 LADYYKEIVAV
+588 LSDYYKEIVAV

-617 TVLGIR
+617 TILGKR
-623 PLLERDMGQGTWD
+623 PSLEGSREEGRGTEE
-636 KRTAFLELDTP
+636 TAVTWVAQVLELETP
-647 LLVDATYLERTGLL
+647 LLLDAAYLEKACSL
-661 SRELAERA
+661 SYEMAEKG
-669 ADDAHAQTLE
+669 ADDAHAKTLE
-679 ATLAHFAPDKI
+679 AVLAHFTGNAQTSNPKSETVK
-690 ARLSLAYPS
+690 RLSLAY
-699 EQTAREALQ
+699 AKDKHAKDALHD
-708 ALTDAAVRAVRNG
+708 LTQSAVQAVRDGAV
-721 AAILLLDDGD
+721 ILLLDDGD
-731 AFTPNTLLLDPHLA
+731 AFQADTLLLDPHLS
-745 VAAVDKTLR
+745 VAAVDKALR
-754 ETWLEDEENGNDGV
+754 ESWMDGDKGNKNL

-774 LRRRCGIVLR
+774 LRRCCSIILR

-795 FATSLGAD
+795 FAVSLGAD
-803 AVVPYLLYDVALCS
+803 AVVPYLIYDVALCG
-817 EKPDCPIADEWER
+817 EKPDCPIPDEWER
-830 AQRLSN
+830 AHRLTN
-836 VIVGLSKGLEKV
+836 IVVGLSKGLEKV

-866 IGVAPEIAELTECK
+866 IGVAPEIAALTECK
-880 NFYGSETAALNL
+880 NFYGSDEAAFNFD
-892 ERWDAEVRR
+892 RWDREVRR
-901 RHSLLWGV
+901 RHALLWGGGWGTREE
-909 GRGTGDEGQKRHSPL
+909 GRKRHSSL
-924 RRDFRFYPHVW
+924 RRDFRFYPNVW
-935 KAAGRVANGESDYSE
+935 KAAGRVATGEADYRE
-950 YEERVKALEREHPI
+950 YEEKVKGLEKEHPI
-964 ALRHLLDVQFLDDRK
+964 ALRHLLDVQFLDNRSD
-979 QWVPPERVDIGIGWH
+979 WVLPEQVDIGIGWH
-994 DLPFLIS
+994 DYPFNIS

-1025 LALSGEGGELK
+1025 LALTGEGGELK

-1085 GRKVTPKVAAVR
+1085 GRKVTPKVASVR

-1123 ISELKTINPKAK
+1123 ISELKSINPKAK
-1135 VIVKVPVVTNIG
+1135 VIVKVPVVSNIG

-1156 GADVITLSGFDGG
+1156 GADVINLSGFDGG

-1174 IHALKYVGL
+1174 IHAIKYVGL
-1183 PAEIGIKEAHRALV
+1183 PAEIGIKEAHRALLQ
-1197 EAGIRDQVEL
+1197 AGIRDQVEL

-1215 AEDVLKCVLLG
+1215 AYDVLKCILLG

-1262 SKEEAV
+1262 GVEEAK

-1277 REFERAVEALVTF
+1277 REFERAVEALVNF
-1290 FGGMGEELRR
+1290 FGGMGEELKR

-1316 SDLLAQTRGQDLIDL
+1316 SDLLVQTRGQDLMDL
-1331 SDLLKPVFRET
+1331 SELIKPVLV
-1342 EQRET
+1342 QNG
-1347 TKRVYR
+1347 TKEGVRTVYR
-1353 PLGYTTRLIT
+1353 PLGYTTKLIT
-1363 QVILDEVERNGK
+1363 QVILDEAERNGK

-1381 SRLGAADRAIGTHLA
+1381 NRLGAADRAVGVHLSGVLTRTH
-1396 GVITRAQIGLPNPK
+1396 IGLPAPK
-1410 GSMELRPPK
+1410 ESIEFRPPK
-1419 LKELERAE
+1419 LKEVEKVE
-1427 LRLTHTIAGNGL
+1427 LRLSHTIAGNGL

-1444 PQVTLRVEGGAQ
+1444 PQVTIRIEGGAQ

-1463 CGGSIIILKG
+1463 CGGSIIILKD
-1473 ANHEGKR
+1473 ANHEGTR

-1489 AYGAQRGFFVV
+1489 GYGAQRGFFVV

-1527 DDSQGLINIAA
+1527 DDLQGMINIAA

-1544 FAFEYMTAGRAVVLG
+1544 FAFEYMTGGRVVVLG

-1589 RRRLAKSAKVSIQPV
+1589 RRRIAKSAKVSVLPV
-1604 NDNDVRNIHELLS
+1604 SDNDVRNIRELLS

-1622 LERSGQWQEAHRVR
+1622 LERSDQYAEAHRIR
-1636 NLMDDADRWF
+1636 TLMDDADRWF
-1646 VKIVPIGQQADQTV
+1646 VKIAPISQQADQTV

>member
-1 MVVPQRYPVTNL
+1 
-13 RSAEEHDNCAL
+13 
-24 ICNIRKGAPSHGN
+24 
-37 IKRTLQAL
+37 
-45 EKMGHRSGM
+45 
-54 VDGEGDGCGVM
+54 
-65 IDIPRRL
+65 
-72 WARYLQLANLNAS
+72 
-85 WADSQRFFVAH
+85 
-96 LFLPKTEK
+96 
-104 GRVHEWLAVL
+104 
-114 RRHFAEAGARILLER
+114 
-129 RGKTRSDA
+129 
-137 LGKNARKVEP
+137 
-147 EFWQIAAVL
+147 
-156 EQPAP
+156 
-161 DEVMDKRL
+161 
-169 FELQL
+169 
-174 RIERETPLYPL
+174 
-185 SVSRYTVVYKVYG
+185 
-198 SPSGIAH
+198 
-205 YFPELSDPECVSRVT
+205 
-220 IGHCRYSTNT
+220 
-230 WSTFERAQP
+230 
-239 FALLGHNGEINT
+239 
-251 IEKLRRE
+251 
-258 GQMIGVQLPR
+258 
-268 DGSDSQDLDRVLHT
+268 
-282 LIVDYGFTLAE
+282 
-293 AIEIVFPPVL
+293 
-303 EELKWL
+303 
-309 PEELRAMYR
+309 
-318 YYRAAFGPF
+318 
-327 AQGPAALVTRYRD
+327 
-340 ECVFSVD
+340 
-347 ALGLR
+347 
-352 PLWFAETEKEL
+352 
-363 VFTSERGVLPF
+363 
-374 ETLVRDPKPLA
+374 
-385 PGEKI
+385 
-390 AVRLFANGE
+390 
-399 VEVIPYHELQWQL
+399 
-412 YQRWRK
+412 
-418 RFGIEEPVEERLA
+418 
-431 VTVGGK
+431 
-437 AATQDARRR
+437 
-446 AGDGGNGAMTNEA
+446 
-459 MTNDTMT
+459 
-466 NEAMTNEPMTNEPM
+466 
-480 TNDAMTDRAVRDKP
+480 
-494 SATDSSDI
+494 
-502 GALDIDTSDIA
+502 
-513 PLDIGS
+513 
-519 LGIAPLNIALPI
+519 
-531 PDGLTTDRRRK
+531 
-542 VALMGAFGWGDEE
+542 
-555 VRYIEA
+555 
-561 IAPSGNEPIGSL
+561 
-573 GYDGPLAVLSPEGHN
+573 
-588 LADYYKEIVAV
+588 
-599 VTNPSM
+599 
-605 DRERETEHFNTQ
+605 
-617 TVLGIR
+617 
-623 PLLERDMGQGTWD
+623 
-636 KRTAFLELDTP
+636 
-647 LLVDATYLERTGLL
+647 
-661 SRELAERA
+661 
-669 ADDAHAQTLE
+669 
-679 ATLAHFAPDKI
+679 
-690 ARLSLAYPS
+690 
-699 EQTAREALQ
+699 
-708 ALTDAAVRAVRNG
+708 
-721 AAILLLDDGD
+721 
-731 AFTPNTLLLDPHLA
+731 
-745 VAAVDKTLR
+745 
-754 ETWLEDEENGNDGV
+754 
-768 LKSQRN
+768 
-774 LRRRCGIVLR
+774 
-784 SGALRNLHDLI
+784 
-795 FATSLGAD
+795 
-803 AVVPYLLYDVALCS
+803 
-817 EKPDCPIADEWER
+817 
-830 AQRLSN
+830 
-836 VIVGLSKGLEKV
+836 
-848 IATMGTHELRGYG
+848 
-861 KNFAS
+861 
-866 IGVAPEIAELTECK
+866 
-880 NFYGSETAALNL
+880 
-892 ERWDAEVRR
+892 
-901 RHSLLWGV
+901 
-909 GRGTGDEGQKRHSPL
+909 
-924 RRDFRFYPHVW
+924 
-935 KAAGRVANGESDYSE
+935 
-950 YEERVKALEREHPI
+950 
-964 ALRHLLDVQFLDDRK
+964 
-979 QWVPPERVDIGIGWH
+979 VPPERVDIGIGWH

-1135 VIVKVPVVTNIG
+1135 VIVKVPVVANIG

-1262 SKEEAV
+1262 SKEEAA

-1316 SDLLAQTRGQDLIDL
+1316 SDLLAQRRGHDLIDL
-1331 SDLLKPVFRET
+1331 SDLLKPVLKET
-1342 EQRET
+1342 EQWET

-1419 LKELERAE
+1419 LKELERVE

-1444 PQVTLRVEGGAQ
+1444 PQVTLRIEGGAQ

-1572 VVYVKLTPEK
+1572 VVYVKLASEK

>member
-1 MVVPQRYPVTNL
+1 MKTASPFRQPIDDHE
-13 RSAEEHDNCAL
+13 SCAL
-24 ICNIRKGAPSHGN
+24 ICNIRKGGPSHGT

-54 VDGEGDGCGVM
+54 VGSEGDGCGVM
-65 IDIPRRL
+65 IDIPRQL
-72 WARYLQLANLNAS
+72 WARYLSLARLNPS
-85 WADSQRFFVAH
+85 WAESQRFFVAH
-96 LFLPKTEK
+96 FFLPKQEK
-104 GRVHEWLAVL
+104 AQGPVWLSAL
-114 RRHFAEAGARILLER
+114 KRFFAEAGIRILLER
-129 RGKTRSDA
+129 IGKTRSEV
-137 LGKNARKVEP
+137 LGPNARKVEP
-147 EFWQIAAVL
+147 EFWQIAGVF

-161 DEVMDKRL
+161 DFVMDKAL

-174 RIERETPLYPL
+174 RIERETPLFPV
-185 SVSRYTVVYKVYG
+185 SMSRYTVVYKVYG
-198 SPSGIAH
+198 SPNAIGH
-205 YFPELSDPECVSRVT
+205 YYPELSDPQCTSRVT

-239 FALLGHNGEINT
+239 FALIAHNGEINT

-258 GQMIGVQLPR
+258 GRMLGVQFPA
-268 DGSDSQDLDRVLHT
+268 DGSDSQDLDRLLHH
-282 LIVDYGFTLAE
+282 LVVDYGFSLAE
-293 AIEIVFPPVL
+293 AMEIAFPPVL

-327 AQGPAALVTRYRD
+327 AQGPAAIVSRYAN

-352 PLWFAETEKEL
+352 PLWFAETEKEF

-390 AVRLFANGE
+390 AVALPADGS
-399 VEVIPYHELQWQL
+399 VEIIPYHQLQWRI
-412 YQRWRK
+412 YQQWQE
-418 RFGIEEPVEERLA
+418 RFGIAVPTQQRVQVAVGHPISSRRADAALTTGASDRLVGDGNGVNGSQETGSLTATTIPVADEPVAPPLPVPLDLTKQRER
-431 VTVGGK
+431 K
-437 AATQDARRR
+437 AAK
-446 AGDGGNGAMTNEA
+446 M
-459 MTNDTMT
+459 
-466 NEAMTNEPMTNEPM
+466 
-480 TNDAMTDRAVRDKP
+480 
-494 SATDSSDI
+494 
-502 GALDIDTSDIA
+502 GAL
-513 PLDIGS
+513 
-519 LGIAPLNIALPI
+519 
-531 PDGLTTDRRRK
+531 
-542 VALMGAFGWGDEE
+542 GWGDED
-555 VRYIEA
+555 VRYVEA
-561 IAPSGNEPIGSL
+561 VAASSNEPIGSL
-573 GYDGPLAVLSPEGHN
+573 GYDGPLAALSPEGHN

-617 TVLGIR
+617 TLLGLR
-623 PLLERDMGQGTWD
+623 PRLEGNGWNEEASDGKDRSAWERDI
-636 KRTAFLELDTP
+636 LELDTP
-647 LLVDATYLERTGLL
+647 LLVDVTYLSQVGLL
-661 SRELAERA
+661 SDEGTALLTAEPNLV
-669 ADDAHAQTLE
+669 TLE
-679 ATLAHFAPDKI
+679 SVLSRFGDAVRL
-690 ARLSLAYPS
+690 LSLAYPATS
-699 EQTAREALQ
+699 TAREALQ
-708 ALTDAAVRAVRNG
+708 SLTETAVQAVREG
-721 AAILLLDDGD
+721 AKVLLLDDSD
-731 AFTPNTLLLDPHLA
+731 AFVNDNLFLDPHLA
-745 VAAVDKTLR
+745 VAAVDKALR
-754 ETWLEDEENGNDGV
+754 ESEIVPLDGV
-768 LKSQRN
+768 PKSQRN
-774 LRRRCGIVLR
+774 LRRRCGLVLR
-784 SGALRNLHDLI
+784 SGALRNLHDVI
-795 FATSLGAD
+795 FALSLGAD
-803 AVVPYLLYDVALCS
+803 AVAPYLLYDVALCS
-817 EKPDCPIADEWER
+817 EKPDCPIPDEAER
-830 AQRLSN
+830 VHRLRN
-836 VIVGLSKGLEKV
+836 VVVGLSKGLEKV

-866 IGVAPEIAELTECK
+866 IGVAPEITELTECK
-880 NFYGSETAALNL
+880 NFYGSEKAAFNL
-892 ERWDAEVRR
+892 ERWDEEVRR
-901 RHSLLWGV
+901 RQTKLTQPQGKERV
-909 GRGTGDEGQKRHSPL
+909 VPL
-924 RRDFRFYPHVW
+924 RREFRFYPHVW
-935 KAAGRVANGESDYSE
+935 KAAGRAAQGETEYRE

-964 ALRHLLDVQFLDDRK
+964 ALRHLLDVRFLDNRN
-979 QWVPPERVDIGIGWH
+979 QWVPPDRVDIGIGWH
-994 DLPFLIS
+994 DLPFVIS
-1001 SMSFGSQGEIAY
+1001 SMSFGSQGEVAY

-1048 QVASGRFG
+1048 QIASGRFG

-1123 ISELKTINPKAK
+1123 ISELKTVNPKAK
-1135 VIVKVPVVTNIG
+1135 VIVKVPVVSNIG

-1174 IHALKYVGL
+1174 THAIKFVGL
-1183 PAEIGIKEAHRALV
+1183 PAEVGIKEAHRALT
-1197 EAGIRDQVEL
+1197 EAGLRHQVEL
-1207 WADGGMRT
+1207 WADGGIRT

-1262 SKEEAV
+1262 SREEAAK
-1268 RRGLKRFEP
+1268 RGLKRFEP
-1277 REFERAVEALVTF
+1277 RDFERAVQNLVTF
-1290 FGGMGEELRR
+1290 FSGMGEELKR
-1300 LTGMLGADRL
+1300 LTGMLGVDRL

-1316 SDLLAQTRGQDLIDL
+1316 SDLLVQARGRELIDL
-1331 SDLLKPVFRET
+1331 SELLKPVFAPEREST
-1342 EQRET
+1342 G
-1347 TKRVYR
+1347 VSYLYR
-1353 PLGYTTRLIT
+1353 PLGYTTRLIA
-1363 QVILDEVERNGK
+1363 QVIADEVERGAK
-1375 RIVYED
+1375 RICYED
-1381 SRLGAADRAIGTHLA
+1381 SRLGAADRAIGTYLS
-1396 GVITRAQIGLPNPK
+1396 GMLVRAQIGLPAPK
-1410 GSMELRPPK
+1410 GAVEPRPPR
-1419 LKELERAE
+1419 LRELEQVE
-1427 LRLTHTIAGNGL
+1427 LRLHHTIAGNGL

-1444 PQVTLRVEGGAQ
+1444 PQVSIRVEGGAQ
-1456 DGVGKGA
+1456 DGFGKSA
-1463 CGGSIIILKG
+1463 CGGSLIVLKG
-1473 ANHEGKR
+1473 SNHEGTR

-1519 GGEITEPI
+1519 GAEITEPI

-1538 KAHLKG
+1538 RAHLKG

-1582 GFDEAAL
+1582 GFDERAL
-1589 RRRLAKSAKVSIQPV
+1589 RRRLAKSAKVSILPL
-1604 NDNDVRNIHELLS
+1604 DENDVRNIRELLS

-1622 LERSGQWQEAHRVR
+1622 LERSNQWQEAHRIR
-1636 NLMDDADRWF
+1636 RLMDEADRWF
-1646 VKIVPIGQQADQTV
+1646 VKIVPTHQQADQTV

>member
-1 MVVPQRYPVTNL
+1 MGRLLFFASQEGIGVLQHYPVPNF
-13 RSAEEHDNCAL
+13 RSADEHDSCAL

-96 LFLPKTEK
+96 FFLPKTEK
-104 GRVHEWLAVL
+104 GRAHEWLAVL
-114 RRHFAEAGARILLER
+114 RHQFADAGARILLER

-147 EFWQIAAVL
+147 EFWQIAAVFD
-156 EQPAP
+156 QPAP
-161 DEVMDKRL
+161 EEVMDKKL
-169 FELQL
+169 LKLQL

-185 SVSRYTVVYKVYG
+185 SISRYIVVYKVYG

-205 YFPELSDPECVSRVT
+205 YFPELSDPDCVSRVT

-293 AIEIVFPPVL
+293 AMEIVFPPVL

-309 PEELRAMYR
+309 PEELRTMYR

-327 AQGPAALVTRYRD
+327 AQGPAALVTRYGD

-390 AVRLFANGE
+390 AVRLLANGE

-418 RFGIEEPVEERLA
+418 RFGLEERLPEALA
-431 VTVGGK
+431 VSVGGRT
-437 AATQDARRR
+437 AARVVRGGANDGDNGLTGEGNPMGQPTERQRDDVT
-446 AGDGGNGAMTNEA
+446 AGD
-459 MTNDTMT
+459 
-466 NEAMTNEPMTNEPM
+466 EPFTA
-480 TNDAMTDRAVRDKP
+480 D
-494 SATDSSDI
+494 
-502 GALDIDTSDIA
+502 
-513 PLDIGS
+513 
-519 LGIAPLNIALPI
+519 ALPFAL
-531 PDGLTTDRRRK
+531 PVHDGLTTERQRK
-542 VALMGAFGWGDEE
+542 EAVMGAFGWGDEE

-573 GYDGPLAVLSPEGHN
+573 GYDGPLAALSPEGHN

-617 TVLGIR
+617 TLLGER
-623 PLLERDMGQGTWD
+623 PPLEGTRESGRGTGNGWEREAQAKLLDQL
-636 KRTAFLELDTP
+636 LELDTP
-647 LLVDATYLERTGLL
+647 LLVDATYLERAGLL
-661 SRELAERA
+661 SRELSERA

-699 EQTAREALQ
+699 KRTAREALQ
-708 ALTDAAVRAVRNG
+708 ALTEAAMQAVRDG

-731 AFTPNTLLLDPHLA
+731 AFTPNALLLDPHLA
-745 VAAVDKTLR
+745 VAAVDKALR
-754 ETWLEDEENGNDGV
+754 ETWMEGDEENGNGGV
-768 LKSQRN
+768 AKSQRN
-774 LRRRCGIVLR
+774 LRRRCGIILR

-795 FATSLGAD
+795 FAISLGAD
-803 AVVPYLLYDVALCS
+803 AVVPYLLYDVALCG

-880 NFYGSETAALNL
+880 NFYGSETAAFNL

-901 RHSLLWGV
+901 RHALIFG
-909 GRGTGDEGQKRHSPL
+909 GRGTRDEGRSEMGQGTGGEGRRRHSPL

-935 KAAGRVANGESDYSE
+935 KAAGRAASGESDYRE

-1215 AEDVLKCVLLG
+1215 AEDVLKSVLLG

-1262 SKEEAV
+1262 SKEEAA

-1277 REFERAVEALVTF
+1277 REFERAVDALVTF

-1331 SDLLKPVFRET
+1331 SDLLKPVFQET

-1419 LKELERAE
+1419 LKELERVE

-1463 CGGSIIILKG
+1463 CGGSIVILKG

-1636 NLMDDADRWF
+1636 TLMDDTDRWF
-1646 VKIVPIGQQADQTV
+1646 VKIVPVSQQADQTV

>member
-1 MVVPQRYPVTNL
+1 MEDGFHGWKLVR
-13 RSAEEHDNCAL
+13 REHESCAL

-37 IKRTLQAL
+37 VKRALQAL
-45 EKMGHRSGM
+45 EKMGHRSGIIS
-54 VDGEGDGCGVM
+54 GEGDGCGVM
-65 IDIPRRL
+65 IDIPRKL
-72 WARYLQLANLNAS
+72 WAKYLEQANLNPS
-85 WADSQRFFVAH
+85 WSESQRFFVAH
-96 LFLPKTEK
+96 FFLPKTEQQ
-104 GRVHEWLAVL
+104 RSQELLHQL
-114 RRHFAEAGARILLER
+114 RLIFADAGIRILLER
-129 RGKTRSDA
+129 LGNTRREA
-137 LGKNARKVEP
+137 LGRNARKVEP
-147 EFWQIAAVL
+147 EFWQIAAVF

-169 FELQL
+169 FHLQL
-174 RIERETPLYPL
+174 RIERETPLHPV
-185 SVSRYTVVYKVYG
+185 SMSRYTVVYKVYG
-198 SPSGIAH
+198 SPSSIAY
-205 YFPELSDPECVSRVT
+205 YFPELADPDCLSRVT

-258 GQMIGVQLPR
+258 GQMLGVQLPK

-282 LIVDYGFTLAE
+282 LIIDYGFSLAE
-293 AIEIVFPPVL
+293 AMEIVFPPVL

-309 PEELRAMYR
+309 PEELRQMYR

-327 AQGPAALVTRYRD
+327 AQGPAAIVSRYAD

-352 PLWFAETEKEL
+352 PLWFAETEKEI

-390 AVRLFANGE
+390 AVKLHADGS
-399 VEVIPYHELQWQL
+399 VEVIPYHQLQWHI
-412 YQRWRK
+412 YRRWQE
-418 RFGIEEPVEERLA
+418 RFAAEEKVMETVA
-431 VTVGGK
+431 VGAARSTVSAVASWTLPNGQNG
-437 AATQDARRR
+437 RFESLS
-446 AGDGGNGAMTNEA
+446 GGNGAEVVANE
-459 MTNDTMT
+459 T
-466 NEAMTNEPMTNEPM
+466 
-480 TNDAMTDRAVRDKP
+480 P
-494 SATDSSDI
+494 SLSLPTHP
-502 GALDIDTSDIA
+502 LLTSER
-513 PLDIGS
+513 S
-519 LGIAPLNIALPI
+519 
-531 PDGLTTDRRRK
+531 RK
-542 VALMGAFGWGDEE
+542 VNLMGAFGWGNEE
-555 VRYIEA
+555 VDYIEA
-561 IAPSGNEPIGSL
+561 VASSGKEPIGSL
-573 GYDGPLAVLSPEGHN
+573 GYDGPLAVLAPEGHN

-617 TVLGIR
+617 TILGQR
-623 PLLERDMGQGTWD
+623 PPLEGVRDWGQGAREMRQGTRV
-636 KRTAFLELDTP
+636 KEQALSETIPARLHTYTLARLLELDTP
-647 LLVDATYLERTGLL
+647 LLVDATYLERAGLL
-661 SRELAERA
+661 SRELAEQA
-669 ADDAHAQTLE
+669 ARNANAKTLE
-679 ATLAHFAPDKI
+679 EVLAYFEGLKNGGWEQSETVK
-690 ARLSLAYPS
+690 RLSLAYDRDK
-699 EQTAREALQ
+699 TAREALRQLTEQ
-708 ALTDAAVRAVRNG
+708 AKQAVREG
-721 AAILLLDDGD
+721 ALILLLDDSD
-731 AFTPNTLLLDPHLA
+731 AFVDGKLFLDPQLA
-745 VAAVDKTLR
+745 VASVDKALR
-754 ETWLEDEENGNDGV
+754 ETWDAENDD
-768 LKSQRN
+768 LPKSQRN
-774 LRRRCGIVLR
+774 LHRRCSIVLR

-795 FATSLGAD
+795 FAISLGAD

-817 EKPDCPIADEWER
+817 EKPECPIADEWER
-830 AQRLSN
+830 ARRLTN

-866 IGVAPEIAELTECK
+866 IGVAPEIAQLTECK
-880 NFYGSETAALNL
+880 NFYGSEKAAFNL

-901 RHSLLWGV
+901 RHNSLWGV

-924 RRDFRFYPHVW
+924 RRDFRFYPHIW

-964 ALRHLLDVQFLDDRK
+964 ALRHLLDVQFLDDPSR
-979 QWVPPERVDIGIGWH
+979 WVEPEKVDIGIGWH
-994 DLPFLIS
+994 DLPFVIA
-1001 SMSFGSQGEIAY
+1001 SMSFGSQGEVAY

-1025 LALSGEGGELK
+1025 LALTGEGGELK

-1048 QVASGRFG
+1048 QIASGRFG

-1085 GRKVTPKVAAVR
+1085 GRKVTPKVASVR

-1135 VIVKVPVVTNIG
+1135 VIVKVPVVSNIG

-1156 GADVITLSGFDGG
+1156 GADVINLSGFDGG

-1174 IHALKYVGL
+1174 MHALKYVGL
-1183 PAEIGIKEAHRALV
+1183 PAEIGTKEAHRALL

-1215 AEDVLKCVLLG
+1215 AYDVLRCILLG
-1226 ANRVGFGTLAMVAI
+1226 ANRIGFGTLAMVAI

-1262 SKEEAV
+1262 SKEEAQ

-1277 REFERAVEALVTF
+1277 RDYAKAVEALVNF
-1290 FGGMGEELRR
+1290 FGGMGEELKR
-1300 LTGMLGADRL
+1300 LTGMLGVDRL

-1316 SDLLAQTRGQDLIDL
+1316 SDLLVQTRGQDLIDL
-1331 SDLLKPVFRET
+1331 TDLIKPVIVERNGAEST
-1342 EQRET
+1342 R
-1347 TKRVYR
+1347 KVYR
-1353 PLGYTTRLIT
+1353 PLGYTTKLIT

-1396 GVITRAQIGLPNPK
+1396 GVIVRSQIGLPNPK
-1410 GSMELRPPK
+1410 DSMELRPAK
-1419 LKELERAE
+1419 LKGLERVE
-1427 LRLTHTIAGNGL
+1427 LRLHHTIAGNGL

-1444 PQVTLRVEGGAQ
+1444 PQVSIRVEGGAQ

-1463 CGGSIIILKG
+1463 FGGSIVILKG
-1473 ANHEGKR
+1473 TNHEGTR

-1500 QGYAD
+1500 QGCAD

-1538 KAHLKG
+1538 RANLKG

-1572 VVYVKLTPEK
+1572 VVYVRLAPDK

-1589 RRRLAKSAKVSIQPV
+1589 KRRLAKSARVSILPV
-1604 NDNDVRNIHELLS
+1604 DDNDVRNIRELLS
-1617 AYADE
+1617 AYAQE
-1622 LERSGQWQEAHRVR
+1622 LERSGQWQEADKVR
-1636 NLMDDADRWF
+1636 RLMEEADRWF
-1646 VKIVPIGQQADQTV
+1646 VKIVPISQQADQTV

>member
-1 MVVPQRYPVTNL
+1 MPLPLTGGKQKMGHALGLSQRSEDYE
-13 RSAEEHDNCAL
+13 SCAL
-24 ICNIRKGAPSHGN
+24 ICNIRKGRPSHGN

-45 EKMGHRSGM
+45 EKMGHRSGI
-54 VDGEGDGCGVM
+54 VAGEGDGCGVM

-72 WARYLQLANLNAS
+72 WAKYLVSANLNPS
-85 WADSQRFFVAH
+85 WADSQRFFIAH
-96 LFLPKTEK
+96 FFLPKNE
-104 GRVHEWLAVL
+104 RSRSIELLHRL
-114 RRHFAEAGARILLER
+114 RLLFADFGARILLER
-129 RGKTRSDA
+129 RGKTRSDV

-147 EFWQIAAVL
+147 EFWQIAAVF

-161 DEVMDKRL
+161 DQVMDRKL
-169 FELQL
+169 FQLQL

-185 SVSRYTVVYKVYG
+185 SISRYTAVYKVYG
-198 SPSGIAH
+198 SPSSIAH
-205 YFPELSDPECVSRVT
+205 YFPELSDPDCTSRVT

-239 FALLGHNGEINT
+239 FTLLGHNGEINT

-258 GQMIGVQLPR
+258 AQMLGIQLPK
-268 DGSDSQDLDRVLHT
+268 DGSDSQDLDRVLQA
-282 LIVDYGFTLAE
+282 LIVDYGFSLAE
-293 AIEIVFPPVL
+293 AVEIVFPPVL

-309 PEELRAMYR
+309 PEDLRMMYR

-327 AQGPAALVTRYRD
+327 AQGPAAIVSRYAD

-374 ETLVRDPKPLA
+374 ETLISDPKPFA

-390 AVRLFANGE
+390 AVKLHDDGS
-399 VEVIPYHELQWQL
+399 VEVIPYRELQWQI
-412 YQRWRK
+412 YRK
-418 RFGIEEPVEERLA
+418 WKERFAVEERVEQFA
-431 VTVGGK
+431 FVG
-437 AATQDARRR
+437 AATQAHRSSAQLGNFAFNLPESPFDN
-446 AGDGGNGAMTNEA
+446 GHEVDGYSNGE
-459 MTNDTMT
+459 
-466 NEAMTNEPMTNEPM
+466 
-480 TNDAMTDRAVRDKP
+480 K
-494 SATDSSDI
+494 
-502 GALDIDTSDIA
+502 IDENQTSVSHV
-513 PLDIGS
+513 PCS
-519 LGIAPLNIALPI
+519 LLAYH
-531 PDGLTTDRRRK
+531 DGLTKNRQRK
-542 VALMGAFGWGDEE
+542 PEIMGAFGWGDEE

-561 IAPSGNEPIGSL
+561 IASSGNEPIGSL

-588 LADYYKEIVAV
+588 LSDYYKEIVAV

-617 TVLGIR
+617 TILGTR
-623 PLLERDMGQGTWD
+623 PPLDGTGETGRGTGNGQRDEGRTVEGFLEQI
-636 KRTAFLELDTP
+636 FELDTP
-647 LLVDATYLERTGLL
+647 ILVDTTYLEQAGLL
-661 SRELAERA
+661 SHELAEQA
-669 ADDAHAQTLE
+669 AKDAHAKTLRE
-679 ATLAHFAPDKI
+679 VLAKWAGSENAVK
-690 ARLSLAYPS
+690 RLSLAYHQS
-699 EQTAREALQ
+699 KTARRALME
-708 ALTDAAVRAVRNG
+708 LTESAKQAVREGAV
-721 AAILLLDDGD
+721 ILILDDGD
-731 AFTPNTLLLDPHLA
+731 AFQPETLLLDPHIA
-745 VAAVDKTLR
+745 VAAVDKELR
-754 ETWLEDEENGNDGV
+754 VAWETGQGEGDE
-768 LKSQRN
+768 LPKSLRN
-774 LRRRCGIVLR
+774 LRRRCSIVLR

-795 FATSLGAD
+795 FAISLGAD
-803 AVVPYLLYDVALCS
+803 AVVPYLIFDVALSS
-817 EKPDCPIADEWER
+817 EKPNCNIPDEMER
-830 AQRLSN
+830 ARRLTN
-836 VIVGLSKGLEKV
+836 AIVGLSKGLEKV

-866 IGVAPEIAELTECK
+866 IGVAPEIYELTECK
-880 NFYGSETAALNL
+880 NFYGSEKAAFDLD
-892 ERWDAEVRR
+892 RWDKEVRR
-901 RHSLLWGV
+901 RHKVLWSSENAPS
-909 GRGTGDEGQKRHSPL
+909 TSHSAPRTSHSYL
-924 RRDFRFYPHVW
+924 RRDFRFYPNVW
-935 KAAGRVANGESDYSE
+935 KAAARAANGESDYRE
-950 YEERVKALEREHPI
+950 YEERVKAVEREHPI
-964 ALRHLLDVQFLDDRK
+964 ALRHLLDVQFLDDRS
-979 QWVPPERVDIGIGWH
+979 QWVAPEKVDIGIGWH
-994 DLPFLIS
+994 DLPFVIA
-1001 SMSFGSQGEIAY
+1001 SMSFGSQNEVAY

-1025 LALSGEGGELK
+1025 LALTGEGGELK

-1048 QVASGRFG
+1048 QIASGRFG

-1085 GRKVTPKVAAVR
+1085 GRKVSPKVASVR

-1135 VIVKVPVVTNIG
+1135 VIVKVPVVANIG

-1156 GADVITLSGFDGG
+1156 GADVINLSGFDGG

-1174 IHALKYVGL
+1174 VHAIKHVGL
-1183 PAEIGIKEAHRALV
+1183 PAEVGIKEAHRALLQ
-1197 EAGIRDQVEL
+1197 AGIRDQVEL

-1215 AEDVLKCVLLG
+1215 AYDVLKCILLG

-1256 IATQIE
+1256 IATQIG
-1262 SKEEAV
+1262 SREEAM

-1277 REFERAVEALVTF
+1277 RDFDRAVERLVNF
-1290 FGGMGEELRR
+1290 FGGMGEELKR
-1300 LTGMLGADRL
+1300 LTGMLGVDRL

-1316 SDLLAQTRGQDLIDL
+1316 SELLVQTRGHDLVDL
-1331 SDLLKPVFRET
+1331 TDLVMPVVVEDNFAEPVR
-1342 EQRET
+1342 
-1347 TKRVYR
+1347 RVYR
-1353 PLGYTTRLIT
+1353 PLGYTTKLIT

-1381 SRLGAADRAIGTHLA
+1381 SRLGASDRAIGTHLSGIIA
-1396 GVITRAQIGLPNPK
+1396 RAQIGLPAPK
-1410 GSMELRPPK
+1410 DSMELRPPK
-1419 LKELERAE
+1419 LKELERVE
-1427 LRLTHTIAGNGL
+1427 LHLRHTIAGNGL

-1444 PQVTLRVEGGAQ
+1444 PQITIRVEGGAQ
-1456 DGVGKGA
+1456 DGACKSA
-1463 CGGSIIILKG
+1463 CGGSVVILKG
-1473 ANHEGKR
+1473 TNHEGDR
-1480 LDGSVGKSF
+1480 LDGSVGKGF

-1572 VVYVKLTPEK
+1572 VIYVKLTPDL
-1582 GFDEAAL
+1582 GFDENAL
-1589 RRRLAKSAKVSIQPV
+1589 RRRLAKSAKVNILPV
-1604 NDNDVRNIHELLS
+1604 DDNDVINIRELLS
-1617 AYADE
+1617 KYANE
-1622 LERSGQWQEAHRVR
+1622 LEQNGQWQQANRIR
-1636 NLMDDADRWF
+1636 KLMDDADRWF
-1646 VKIVPIGQQADQTV
+1646 VKIIPINQQSDQTM